1 MAGREMKYFPL
12 MWAMLWRKKLRTS
25 LTLLSIVIAFLLFGM
40 LQGIN
45 AAFQETI
52 ERSNVNRL
60 IVTNRISL
68 TESLPY
74 SYLSQIESIPGVA
87 MVSHESWFGPY
98 YQDPKNLIVA
108 FPVEPEREFR
118 AHPEIVIPKEQ
129 VAALTRTRTGAIVGA
144 GLVRK
149 FGWKIGDRVPLHST
163 IWVKASDGTSDWDFD
178 IVGIYEEPSN
188 RTRED
193 ALFFNYK
200 YFDEA
205 RSFGKGTVGWYV
217 VQLSDPSQ
225 SARIAATIDRLF
237 ANSPNETKSQ
247 TEKEFQQAFL
257 KQIADISLIVTYI
270 LIAVFFAL
278 LFAVGSTAMQAVREQ
293 VPELAVLKTLGF
305 SDTRVLVLVLVQA
318 LALCVVS
325 ALLGLAIADLL
336 FPVLRDTLGVVK
348 MPVRVIVEGS
358 LIAVILA
365 AATGVIP
372 AWRAKRLVIVEAL
385 RS

>member
-1 MAGREMKYFPL
+1 MKYVPL

-45 AAFQETI
+45 AAFQEVI

-60 IVTNRISL
+60 IVMNRIAL

-74 SYLSQIESIPGVA
+74 SYLSQIESIPGVVI
-87 MVSHESWFGPY
+87 VSHESWFGPY
-98 YQDPKNLIVA
+98 YQDPKNLIAA
-108 FPVEPEREFR
+108 FPVEANREFR
-118 AHPEIVIPKEQ
+118 AHPEIVIPKQ
-129 VAALTRTRTGAIVGA
+129 QIDALEHTRDGVIVGA
-144 GLVRK
+144 GLAK
-149 FGWKIGDRVPLHST
+149 KYGWKIGDHIPLHST
-163 IWVKASDGTSDWDFD
+163 IWVKASDGNSDWDFD
-178 IVGIYEEPSN
+178 VVGIFEEPSN

-193 ALFFNYK
+193 AMFFNYK

-205 RSFGKGTVGWYV
+205 RAFDKGSVGWYV
-217 VQLSDPSQ
+217 VQLRDPGQ
-225 SARIAATIDRLF
+225 SAQIAAAIDKRF
-237 ANSPNETKSQ
+237 ANSPNETKTQ

-270 LIAVFFAL
+270 LFAVFFAL

-305 SDTRVLVLVLVQA
+305 SDTRVLVLVLLQA
-318 LALCVVS
+318 LVLCVVA
-325 ALLGLAIADLL
+325 ALLGLATANFL
-336 FPVLRDTLGVVK
+336 FPLLRDTLGVVK
-348 MPVRVIVEGS
+348 MPPSVIVEGVVM
-358 LIAVILA
+358 AAILA

>member
-1 MAGREMKYFPL
+1 MKYVPL

-25 LTLLSIVIAFLLFGM
+25 LTLMSIVIAFLLFGM

-45 AAFQETI
+45 AAFQEVI

-60 IVTNRISL
+60 IVTNKISL

-74 SYLSQIESIPGVA
+74 SYLSQLESIPGVA
-87 MVSHESWFGPY
+87 IVSHESWFGPY
-98 YQDPKNLIVA
+98 YQDPKNLIAA
-108 FPVEPEREFR
+108 FPVEPDLEFP
-118 AHPEIVIPKEQ
+118 AHPEVVVSKAQID
-129 VAALTRTRTGAIVGA
+129 ALKKTRTGVIVGA
-144 GLVRK
+144 GLAEK
-149 FGWKIGDRVPLHST
+149 YQWKIGDRIPLHST
-163 IWVKASDGTSDWDFD
+163 IWVKASDGSSDWDVD
-178 IVGIYEEPSN
+178 IVGIYEQPSN

-193 ALFFNYK
+193 AMFFNYA

-217 VQLSDPSQ
+217 VQLNDPSQ
-225 SARIAATIDRLF
+225 SAQIAATIDRRF
-237 ANSPNETKSQ
+237 ANSPNETKTQ

-257 KQIADISLIVTYI
+257 KQIADINLIVTYI

-293 VPELAVLKTLGF
+293 VPELAVMKTLGF

-318 LALCVVS
+318 LAVCVVAAS
-325 ALLGLAIADLL
+325 LGLAIAQFL
-336 FPVLRDTLGVVK
+336 FPLLRDTLGVVT
-348 MPVRVIVEGS
+348 MPLAVVVEGVA
-358 LIAVILA
+358 IAAILA
-365 AATGVIP
+365 AATGIIP
-372 AWRAKRLVIVEAL
+372 AWRAKRLVIAEAL

>member
-1 MAGREMKYFPL
+1 MKYLPL

-25 LTLLSIVIAFLLFGM
+25 LTLLSIVIAFVLFGM

-45 AAFQETI
+45 AAFQQTI

-60 IVTNRISL
+60 IVTNKISL
-68 TESLPY
+68 TENLPY

-87 MVSHESWFGPY
+87 IVSHESWFGPY

-108 FPVEPEREFR
+108 FPVEPEREFPS
-118 AHPEIVIPKEQ
+118 HPEIVVPKEQ
-129 VAALTRTRTGAIVGA
+129 IIALQHTRGGAIVGV
-144 GLVRK
+144 GLAKK
-149 FGWKIGDRVPLHST
+149 FGWKIGDHIPLHST
-163 IWVKASDGTSDWDFD
+163 IWVKESDGNSDWDFD
-178 IVGIYEEPSN
+178 IVGLYEEPSN

-193 ALFFNYK
+193 AMFFNYK

-205 RSFGKGTVGWYV
+205 RSFSKGTVGWYV
-217 VQLSDPSQ
+217 VQLKDPRE
-225 SARIAATIDRLF
+225 SARIAAAIDKLF
-237 ANSPNETKSQ
+237 ANSPNETKTQ
-247 TEKEFQQAFL
+247 TEKEFQQSFL

-270 LIAVFFAL
+270 LFAVFFAL

-305 SDTRVLVLVLVQA
+305 SDTRVLMLVLLQA
-318 LALCVVS
+318 LALAVVA
-325 ALLGLAIADLL
+325 ALVGLAIANFL
-336 FPVLRDTLGVVK
+336 FPLLRDTLGVVT
-348 MPVRVIVEGS
+348 MPLSVIVEGV
-358 LIAVILA
+358 LIAAILA
-365 AATGVIP
+365 AATGIIP

>member
-1 MAGREMKYFPL
+1 

-25 LTLLSIVIAFLLFGM
+25 LTLLSILIAFLLFGM

-60 IVTNRISL
+60 IVTNRIAL

-87 MVSHESWFGPY
+87 IVSHESWFGPY

-108 FPVEPEREFR
+108 FPVEANREFR
-118 AHPEIVIPKEQ
+118 AHPEIVLPKRQIDAMEH
-129 VAALTRTRTGAIVGA
+129 TRDGAIVGA
-144 GLVRK
+144 GLVK
-149 FGWKIGDRVPLHST
+149 KYGWKIGDHIPLHST
-163 IWVKASDGTSDWDFD
+163 IWVKASDGNSDWYFD
-178 IVGIYEEPSN
+178 VVGIYEEPSN

-193 ALFFNYK
+193 AMFFNYK

-205 RSFGKGTVGWYV
+205 RTFGKGTVGWYV
-217 VQLSDPSQ
+217 VQLRDPDQ
-225 SARIAATIDRLF
+225 SAQVAATIDKLF
-237 ANSPNETKSQ
+237 ANSPNETKTQ

-270 LIAVFFAL
+270 LFAVFFAL

-305 SDTRVLVLVLVQA
+305 SDTRVLVLVLLQA
-318 LALCVVS
+318 LVLCVVA
-325 ALLGLAIADLL
+325 ALLGLATANFL
-336 FPVLRDTLGVVK
+336 FPLLRDTLGVVK
-348 MPVRVIVEGS
+348 MPLRVIVEGVVM
-358 LIAVILA
+358 AATLA